1 MRGLQCNEDR
11 KHSGCLLQLSQ
22 DKGIYLTNYN
32 NSATNLKGDRMER
45 NTLDRWMS
53 FFGNIKKSA
62 FNFAL
67 LLLIIIKT
75 SASTTIADG
84 SINSSTEKNIDPKRN
99 AEQQELI
106 GLVGMDLVTT
116 AETLGLNKQG
126 WYLMVSVMSGEN
138 LEIAQVWDYD
148 GINRI
153 RITGTDAYTLDD
165 INPLMSRDE
174 IVGLLEQKGYEETIE
189 KGVWEKDFYY
199 IDVSNIGDSNEVP
212 YISLDVIKPLETE
225 GHKEVSGYIG
235 RSMKDVVDDF
245 GGNVLLQGDDL
256 ILDRDSIHFRGKM
269 INNEVPNPNELDNII
284 IGQIDIYGYDTDYCI
299 YGIVPGTTVESI
311 GLLGLEEGGSAEI
324 VDPMQN
330 VVLWS
335 GTNNVD
341 NPRITFFRPAVVSFD
356 LKFREEKQIS
366 EINDLTRFIGIDYNN
381 ILKEVED
388 ISILEQGENET
399 KLGNNVVSV
408 TATKGDIVTRI
419 RIDEG
424 AEYTVEDIG
433 ITSDLSSIEN
443 KLNNKGYHF
452 QERKAGNDEDEYWY
466 IFLNDER
473 NTFFAFK
480 LSGDICEKIYYGL
493 QGYMPL

>member
-1 MRGLQCNEDR
+1 MYFRGVIQFATLF
-11 KHSGCLLQLSQ
+11 LALS
-22 DKGIYLTNYN
+22 
-32 NSATNLKGDRMER
+32 
-45 NTLDRWMS
+45 
-53 FFGNIKKSA
+53 
-62 FNFAL
+62 
-67 LLLIIIKT
+67 LLITVKT
-75 SASTTIADG
+75 YAATTTDLENIL
-84 SINSSTEKNIDPKRN
+84 STEKADSPKRN
-99 AEQQELI
+99 SEQQELI
-106 GLVGMDLVTT
+106 DLVGMDLVTT

-126 WYLMVSVMSGEN
+126 WYLMVSVMSGDN

-212 YISLDVIKPLETE
+212 YISLDVIKPLGTE

-235 RSMKDVVDDF
+235 RSMKDVVDDL

-269 INNEVPNPNELDNII
+269 VNNEVPNPNELENII

-311 GLLGLEEGGSAEI
+311 GLLGMEEGGSAEI

-366 EINDLTRFIGIDYNN
+366 EINDLTRFMGIDYNN

-388 ISILEQGENET
+388 ISILGQGENET

-408 TATKGDIVTRI
+408 TATKDDIVTRI

-424 AEYTVEDIG
+424 ADYTVEDIG

-443 KLNNKGYHF
+443 KLKNKGYHF
-452 QERKAGNDEDEYWY
+452 QERKAGNDEDEYWHIY
-466 IFLNDER
+466 LNDER
-473 NTFFAFK
+473 NTFFALR